1 MIEDNIFREL
11 TEIISKYSK
20 FDGIHATKIDGL
32 HFYKMSE
39 LNIRLPVVYRPSIY
53 VVVQG
58 NKQVILGNEVFQYTQ
73 GKYLA
78 VSVDLP
84 LIGEVT
90 KASND
95 KPYLCVQID
104 IDMQLMTEFAIKF
117 NAEYTLPTKT
127 ERGLFVGDIDAKLM
141 DCIVRLMQLLDT
153 PKDIP
158 YLRPLLFQEIYYRL
172 LNSPNGTSIIQACLH
187 GNNMQCIAK
196 IIKIMKSNIAI
207 PINIDELAA
216 MVNMST
222 SSFYSQFK
230 QVTGFS
236 PLQYLKRLRLTEA
249 RQIMLSDNKDA
260 TSAAY
265 LVGYESPSQFSR
277 EYVRLFGSPPQ
288 RDVNEFRKLII
299 RKS

>member
-1 MIEDNIFREL
+1 MIEDNMFKEL

-20 FDGIHATKIDGL
+20 CDGIHATKVDGL
-32 HFYKMSE
+32 HCYKMSK

-53 VVVQG
+53 VVAQG

-95 KPYLCVQID
+95 KPYLCAQID
-104 IDMQLMTEFAIKF
+104 IDMQVMTALAIKVDAKHTF
-117 NAEYTLPTKT
+117 PKKT
-127 ERGLFVGDIDAKLM
+127 ERGLFIGDLDAKLM
-141 DCIVRLMQLLDT
+141 DCIVRLMRLLDT

-158 YLRPLLFQEIYYRL
+158 YLRTLIFQEIYYRL
-172 LNSPNGTSIIQACLH
+172 LSGPHGASIIQACLH
-187 GNNMQCIAK
+187 SNNMQRIAQ
-196 IIKIMKSNIAI
+196 IINIMKSNIDK

-249 RQIMLSDNKDA
+249 RQIMLSENKDA
-260 TSAAY
+260 TSTAY

-299 RKS
+299 G

>member
-1 MIEDNIFREL
+1 MIEDNMFREL

-20 FDGIHATKIDGL
+20 CDGIHVTKVDGL
-32 HFYKMSE
+32 HCYKMSK

-53 VVVQG
+53 VVAQG

-90 KASND
+90 KASDD
-95 KPYLCVQID
+95 KPYLCAQID
-104 IDMQLMTEFAIKF
+104 IDMQVMTALAIKF
-117 NAEYTLPTKT
+117 DAEHTLPNKT
-127 ERGLFVGDIDAKLM
+127 ERGLFVGGIDAKLM
-141 DCIVRLMQLLDT
+141 DCIVRLMRLLDS

-158 YLRPLLFQEIYYRL
+158 YLRPLIFQEIYYRL
-172 LNSPNGTSIIQACLH
+172 LSGPHGASIIQACLLS
-187 GNNMQCIAK
+187 NNMQRIAK
-196 IIKIMKSNIAI
+196 IINIIKSNIDRS
-207 PINIDELAA
+207 INIDELAA

-249 RQIMLSDNKDA
+249 RQIMLSENKDA
-260 TSAAY
+260 TSTAY

-277 EYVRLFGSPPQ
+277 EYVRFFGSPPQ
-288 RDVNEFRKLII
+288 RDVSEFRKLII
-299 RKS
+299 G

>member
-1 MIEDNIFREL
+1 MVEDNAFREL
-11 TEIISKYSK
+11 IEIISKYSK

-32 HFYKMSE
+32 HCYKMSK

-53 VVVQG
+53 VVAQG

-95 KPYLCVQID
+95 KPYLCTQID
-104 IDMQLMTEFAIKF
+104 IDMQVMTALAIKVD
-117 NAEYTLPTKT
+117 AKHTLPKKT

-141 DCIVRLMQLLDT
+141 DCIIRLMRLLDT

-158 YLRPLLFQEIYYRL
+158 YLRPLIFQEIYYRL
-172 LNSPNGTSIIQACLH
+172 LSGPHGASIIQACLH
-187 GNNMQCIAK
+187 SNNMQRIAK
-196 IIKIMKSNIAI
+196 IINIMKSNIDR
-207 PINIDELAA
+207 PINIDELAV

-249 RQIMLSDNKDA
+249 RQIMLSENKDA
-260 TSAAY
+260 TSTAY

-299 RKS
+299 G